1 MKPRGALKLFLA
13 SGLCVVAHSQPRG
26 DFSALATGYA
36 TVAHPLL
43 RQFCH
48 NCHSAASRAGDLDLA
63 RFAELSELRRD
74 AKVWIKVAEMLAQ
87 GEMPPKSAPQPS
99 PDQRTKLRE
108 WIGQYLQAEAL
119 ANAGDPGLVALRR
132 LNNAEYTYTVQD
144 LTGVPLHP
152 AREFPADSAAGEG
165 FTNAGNA
172 LAMSPAL
179 FGKYL
184 DAGKEVAA
192 HAVLLPDGFRFSR
205 HATRRDW
212 TDEILAEIRGLYRQ
226 YTSSSELGVGDA
238 VGNVNVHRDTRLGQA
253 GRIPLERYFSALLAE
268 RAALKGG
275 RKTAARVARQY
286 GLSERYLARLWTALN
301 DPARSPVFDELRLR
315 WRASGPSGAASLAAT
330 VAAMQKGLWVFAPVG
345 LIGRQGGPK
354 QWMEA
359 VSPLVA
365 EQEIRH
371 RVAPDTGRDTVLWFS
386 LSSAGDGEEGD
397 IAFLHRPR
405 LVAAGAS
412 DILLRDHAEA
422 TGLDPKLFADGD
434 SLTLRAPAVLKIT
447 LPARLAAGLEFVT
460 TARLDGKAGREGS
473 IQVNLT
479 TAASAPAAGLLP
491 SEVSVNYSKVTRVF
505 SDKRDISFVRPILV
519 NEGSAARRRM
529 EASME
534 AFRDLFPAAVCYA
547 QIVPVDEVLTLT
559 LFHRED
565 GHLTRL
571 LTDEAQRARL
581 DRLWEDLH
589 FVSQSPLHQLTALEM
604 LIETFEGNGV
614 ADRSQHKAI
623 EPLRE
628 PTRQRAEAFRKHLVD
643 AEAKQFDALAAFAGR
658 AYRRPVTT
666 AESSELRGLY
676 QRLRAQDLSH
686 EDAFRRTLARVFV
699 ASPFLYR
706 IEKAPE
712 SGSSGPVSDWELA
725 TRLSYFLWSSE
736 PDEEL
741 KATAAKGILRRP
753 AVLRAQAR
761 RMLADAR
768 VRRLA
773 TEFASQWLHIHEFDT
788 QGDKSGKYFP
798 GFEDLRSDMYE
809 ESIRFFTDLFQRDGS
824 LIELLDA
831 DHTFLNERMAAF
843 YGLKANGEGWRRRDG
858 VRAAGRG
865 GILGFA
871 ATLAKQSGASRT
883 SPILRGNWV
892 SEVLLGEKLP
902 RPPKEVPQL
911 PADET
916 ATDGLTMRELVTRHT
931 SDPMCASCHRKIDPF
946 GYALEGFDAIGR
958 RRTHDLAGRPVDTRT
973 TLPDGREI
981 DGIDGLRQYLLKT
994 RFDAFLRQFSRKL
1007 LGYAFGREV
1016 QLSDEPLLA
1025 EMKTSLA
1032 RSRYRSSV
1040 LIDMIVES
1048 RQFREIRGDEASRQA
1063 AQRR

>member
-491 SEVSVNYSKVTRVF
+491 SEVSV
-505 SDKRDISFVRPILV
+505 
-519 NEGSAARRRM
+519 
-529 EASME
+529 
-534 AFRDLFPAAVCYA
+534 
-547 QIVPVDEVLTLT
+547 
-559 LFHRED
+559 
-565 GHLTRL
+565 
-571 LTDEAQRARL
+571 
-581 DRLWEDLH
+581 
-589 FVSQSPLHQLTALEM
+589 
-604 LIETFEGNGV
+604 
-614 ADRSQHKAI
+614 
-623 EPLRE
+623 
-628 PTRQRAEAFRKHLVD
+628 
-643 AEAKQFDALAAFAGR
+643 
-658 AYRRPVTT
+658 
-666 AESSELRGLY
+666 
-676 QRLRAQDLSH
+676 
-686 EDAFRRTLARVFV
+686 
-699 ASPFLYR
+699 
-706 IEKAPE
+706 
-712 SGSSGPVSDWELA
+712 
-725 TRLSYFLWSSE
+725 
-736 PDEEL
+736 
-741 KATAAKGILRRP
+741 
-753 AVLRAQAR
+753 
-761 RMLADAR
+761 
-768 VRRLA
+768 
-773 TEFASQWLHIHEFDT
+773 
-788 QGDKSGKYFP
+788 
-798 GFEDLRSDMYE
+798 
-809 ESIRFFTDLFQRDGS
+809 
-824 LIELLDA
+824 
-831 DHTFLNERMAAF
+831 
-843 YGLKANGEGWRRRDG
+843 
-858 VRAAGRG
+858 
-865 GILGFA
+865 
-871 ATLAKQSGASRT
+871 
-883 SPILRGNWV
+883 
-892 SEVLLGEKLP
+892 
-902 RPPKEVPQL
+902 
-911 PADET
+911 
-916 ATDGLTMRELVTRHT
+916 
-931 SDPMCASCHRKIDPF
+931 
-946 GYALEGFDAIGR
+946 
-958 RRTHDLAGRPVDTRT
+958 
-973 TLPDGREI
+973 
-981 DGIDGLRQYLLKT
+981 
-994 RFDAFLRQFSRKL
+994 
-1007 LGYAFGREV
+1007 
-1016 QLSDEPLLA
+1016 
-1025 EMKTSLA
+1025 
-1032 RSRYRSSV
+1032 
-1040 LIDMIVES
+1040 
-1048 RQFREIRGDEASRQA
+1048 
-1063 AQRR
+1063 